1 MFLWSPVDV
10 IPRRTIEIT
19 DYKRPYLPG
28 APAVPLKET
37 CRVATDRTVPLWSY
51 HMRRLGLG
59 GCSREVLQRAEQA
72 VETALAGFDGDVTP
86 RVRLTLLVLTDGS
99 SHVTIERRLSS
110 LDVPHGVR
118 GVPVV
123 MPTPPVLPSGAAKPV
138 DRSYWDA
145 AQRRARSQGGDQA
158 IIMDEVGTII
168 DGGTATVMLRMGRT
182 LVTPP
187 SPHAIA
193 GVGRAWVIDH
203 AGDLSVR
210 MEIRPFILEEFERAE
225 EVIFINAYGGAR
237 AMRGRADT
245 VANRIDGRLKRLWG
259 FDTA

>member
-1 MFLWSPVDV
+1 MQ
-10 IPRRTIEIT
+10 II

-37 CRVATDRTVPLWSY
+37 CRVASDRTVPLLSY
-51 HMRRLGLG
+51 HMRRLGQG
-59 GCSREVLQRAEQA
+59 GCSREVLERAEQA
-72 VETALAGFDGDVTP
+72 VQCALAGFEGQVTP

-99 SHVTIERRLSS
+99 PYVTIERRLSS
-110 LDVPHGVR
+110 LDVPRGVR

-123 MPTPPVLPSGAAKPV
+123 MPNPPVLPSGAAKPV

-145 AQRRARSQGGDQA
+145 AQTRARSLGGDQA

-168 DGGTATVMLRMGRT
+168 DGGTATVMVRSGRT
-182 LVTPP
+182 LVTAP

-203 AGDLSVR
+203 AGELSVR
-210 MEIRPFILEEFERAE
+210 MEIRPFILEEFDRAE
-225 EVIFINAYGGAR
+225 EVIFINAFGGAR
-237 AMRGRADT
+237 AMRGKADT
-245 VANRIDGRLKRLWG
+245 VARRIDARLKRMWG
-259 FDTA
+259 FDIM